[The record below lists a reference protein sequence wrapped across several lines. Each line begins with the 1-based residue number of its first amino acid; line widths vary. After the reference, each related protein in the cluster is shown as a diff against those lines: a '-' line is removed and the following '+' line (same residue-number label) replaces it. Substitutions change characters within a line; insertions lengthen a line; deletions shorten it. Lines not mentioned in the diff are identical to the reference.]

1 VLSPG
6 RMSERGL
13 ALALVLLL
21 VVSVFALIVYA
32 AWRGRNAT
40 AVDGDGDALW
50 SRLIR
55 VEATGLLAWAAFVV
69 AFISLS
75 LPTWTLP
82 AGLILV
88 LAGSGSTPRGSR
100 SRAVATRNADARS
113 RPRPSAAWHPSPA
126 RACRRLKTGRH

>member
-1 VLSPG
+1 
-6 RMSERGL
+6 MSERGL

-88 LAGSGSTPRGSR
+88 LAGSGIYAERLEKPRRRHAERGR
-100 SRAVATRNADARS
+100 KI
-113 RPRPSAAWHPSPA
+113 PPA
-126 RACRRLKTGRH
+126 P

>member
-1 VLSPG
+1 
-6 RMSERGL
+6 MSERDL

-50 SRLIR
+50 SRLVR

-69 AFISLS
+69 VFVSLS

-82 AGLILV
+82 VGLILV
-88 LAGSGSTPRGSR
+88 LAGSGLYAEKLAKSHSSSRG
-100 SRAVATRNADARS
+100 
-113 RPRPSAAWHPSPA
+113 
-126 RACRRLKTGRH
+126 TGAQDSDRGAS